1 MTDKLW
7 TYRARSTRTIDGDT
21 IYVIVD
27 HGMRIQSA
35 QSLRIAGV
43 NCPELFS
50 GENREAG
57 AAARDFTVAWLKD
70 AQADESNP
78 WPLLITTYKD
88 KQSFNRYVAD
98 VHNEASE
105 SLAEAIIAANHG
117 EPS

>member
-1 MTDKLW
+1 
-7 TYRARSTRTIDGDT
+7 
-21 IYVIVD
+21 
-27 HGMRIQSA
+27 MRIQST

-57 AAARDFTVAWLKD
+57 AAARDFTMSWLKE
-70 AQADESNP
+70 AQSDDSNP
-78 WPLLITTYKD
+78 WGLLITTYKD

-98 VHNEASE
+98 VYNGTNE

-117 EPS
+117 ETW